1 MEETCSLNQYTQ
13 LRLQQWSTGSKPIPL
28 PQVSKSGYTLH
39 VCEALRIPPSQLLPK
54 PAVTR
59 RLSPPPQ
66 ALHTSWPLLY
76 SNVCVMHTYTSPVS
90 READSTIHTRLKISS
105 HSPARGDSHLS
116 HYLSQV
122 IVFFLHWD
130 WQKVAGCFSSET
142 PDLVHME
149 HWELKCF
156 TSTPQAW
163 YLKPEGLYLSL
174 LFPKVIFRFR
184 AVSISESIWHSCLAA
199 S

>member
-28 PQVSKSGYTLH
+28 PQGSKSSYTQH
-39 VCEALRIPPSQLLPK
+39 VCEALRIPPCQRLPK
-54 PAVTR
+54 PAVSQG
-59 RLSPPPQ
+59 LSPPPQ

-76 SNVCVMHTYTSPVS
+76 SNVCVMHTYTSPG
-90 READSTIHTRLKISS
+90 RQTSTIHIRLKISS
-105 HSPARGDSHLS
+105 HRSARGDSHLT

-122 IVFFLHWD
+122 IAFFLHWD
-130 WQKVAGCFSSET
+130 RQKVAGCCSSEM

-149 HWELKCF
+149 QWELKCLTF
-156 TSTPQAW
+156 TPQAW
-163 YLKPEGLYLSL
+163 YLKSEDLYLSL
-174 LFPKVIFRFR
+174 LFPKVIFRLQ